1 MANGCRGCPDIGS
14 PGDQSAVITTSDI
27 DLGELIEEREWRKC
41 CPQTKDPRKL
51 LEAFEYFCR
60 TYVYIKHPEHGRI
73 KFDLFESQEQSVDLW
88 IRNRYSLMLKARQLG
103 FSTLVSIYA
112 FWLTYFYPDRVV
124 IMLSRTER
132 DAIKLLSKAKYAYKF
147 LPEWMKFRGPPIN
160 MTQTKVEFANESYM
174 ESLPSMTDPARGETV
189 YLAVIDELA
198 YLPNADEAWSSIEP
212 IADIGGRVIALS
224 TAQGEGNLF
233 HTLWVGAQNRSN
245 RFKSMFHPWWANGR
259 DDEWYEQKKE
269 DLPEW
274 QLAQEYPDN
283 PEDAFL
289 KSGRPVFSLEVL
301 RIVASCVT
309 EPLVEGYLAEHRQW
323 QFVDERGGNLKIWE
337 WPTKEG
343 RYAIGADPAQG
354 YEHGDFSSAHVI
366 NARDGH
372 VVATWHGRIDPDL
385 YGSDVLAPLGRMYN
399 QALVGVESNNH
410 GLTTLKALHRKKYHP
425 LYMQRSPRYKRS
437 VPTEIL
443 GWRTTQVTKPLAVD
457 ELNMA
462 LRERSITLYC
472 ADTLSELRTF
482 VRDDAGKMSGSPF
495 DDRTISLSIAGQ
507 MLKFVWLKQYEP
519 DLLPGPGTMGWYE
532 RQLYGDD
539 VFSKITPRKFKE
551 PEPIGSQWVRDPLRV
566 RG

>member
-1 MANGCRGCPDIGS
+1 M
-14 PGDQSAVITTSDI
+14 ITTSDF
-27 DLGELIEEREWRKC
+27 DLSELLEEREWRKC

-103 FSTLVSIYA
+103 FSTLVSVYA
-112 FWLTYFYPDRVV
+112 FWITFFYPDRVV

-132 DAIKLLSKAKYAYKF
+132 DAIKLLAKAKYAYRF
-147 LPEWMKFRGPPIN
+147 LPEWMKFRGPPMN

-233 HTLWVGAQNRSN
+233 HSLWVGSQNKTN
-245 RFKSMFHPWWANGR
+245 RFKSMFHPWWVNGR
-259 DDEWYEQKKE
+259 DEAWYKQKQE

-301 RIVASCVT
+301 RIVSGTVT

-323 QFVDERGGNLKIWE
+323 QFIDQRGGNLKIWE

-372 VVATWHGRIDPDL
+372 VVAVWHGRIDPDL

-410 GLTTLKALHRKKYHP
+410 GLTTLKALHRQKYHP
-425 LYMQRSPRYKRS
+425 LFMQRSPRYKRS
-437 VPTEIL
+437 VPTDIL
-443 GWRTTQVTKPLAVD
+443 GWRTTTITKPLAID

-462 LRERSITLYC
+462 LRERAITLFD

-482 VRDDAGKMSGSPF
+482 VRDDAGKMGGSPF

-507 MLKFVWLKQYEP
+507 MLKFVWLAQYEP
-519 DLLPGPGTMGWYE
+519 EVEPGPGTMGWME
-532 RQLYGDD
+532 KQLYGDD
-539 VFSKITPRKFKE
+539 VFSKIAPRKFQK
-551 PEPIGSQWVRDPLRV
+551 PEPIGSQWVRDPLKV

>member
-1 MANGCRGCPDIGS
+1 VSNVDF
-14 PGDQSAVITTSDI
+14 
-27 DLGELIEEREWRKC
+27 DLNELLEEREWRKC
-41 CPQTKDPRKL
+41 CPQTINADKL

-73 KFDLFESQEQSVDLW
+73 RFDLYDSQRDSVDLW
-88 IRNRYSLMLKARQLG
+88 IRSRYSLMLKARQLG

-112 FWLTYFYPDRVV
+112 FWLTFFYPDRVV

-132 DAIKLLSKAKYAYKF
+132 DAIKLLAKAKYAHRF
-147 LPEWMKFRGPPIN
+147 LPEWMKFRGPPVN

-224 TAQGEGNLF
+224 TANGEGNLF
-233 HTLWVGAQNRSN
+233 HSLWVGAQNKQN
-245 RFKSMFHPWWANGR
+245 RFKAMFHPWWANGR
-259 DDEWYEQKKE
+259 DDQWYADKKE

-289 KSGRPVFSLEVL
+289 KSGRPVFSLEAL
-301 RIVASCVT
+301 RRVADSLRD
-309 EPLVEGYLAEHRQW
+309 PLVEGYLAEHRQW
-323 QFVDERGGNLKIWE
+323 QFLPEPDGNLKVWE
-337 WPTKEG
+337 WPTKNG
-343 RYAIGADPAQG
+343 RYVVGADASEG
-354 YEHGDFSSAHVI
+354 LEHGDFTSVHVI

-372 VVATWHGRIDPDL
+372 VVAAWHGRIDPDL
-385 YGSDVLAPLGRMYN
+385 LGTHVLVPLGRLYN
-399 QALVGVESNNH
+399 QALLGVESNNH
-410 GLTTLKALHRKKYHP
+410 GLTTLKALHRSKYHP
-425 LYMQRSPRYKRS
+425 LYMQRSPRYKKS

-443 GWRTTQVTKPLAVD
+443 GWRTTQITKPLAVD
-457 ELNMA
+457 ELNMN
-462 LRERSITLYC
+462 LRDGAITLFD
-472 ADTLSELRTF
+472 AATLAELRTF

-495 DDRTISLSIAGQ
+495 DDRTISLAIAGQ

-519 DLLPGPGTMGWYE
+519 DIEPGPGTMGWYE
-532 RQLYGDD
+532 RMLYGDD
-539 VFSKITPRKFKE
+539 PLAEVRRGGKRVGRE
-551 PEPIGSQWVRDPLRV
+551 PFGKHWTRDPINQ
-566 RG
+566 RGRAS